1 VECLRPVSADPGAEP
16 FWFLDVLRHHL
27 SEDIEHKAD
36 ASVVVAR
43 REFCRRWC
51 YPHTGKWADNACLL
65 SYGLG
70 SGRTIRFLE
79 RAEGREFIPYAG
91 LYSGMLMGALDTPW
105 VIPFGRSPSW
115 SRVKSGSSISLN
127 SGPMRFVN
135 AWTAAESSRRPGR
148 KCSR

>member
-1 VECLRPVSADPGAEP
+1 MARCLYRWASSCGTRCPFSITLSPAGCARNSVHRNERNLAGHFADERGAFLVGCSRPVSAAPGAEP

-65 SYGLG
+65 SY
-70 SGRTIRFLE
+70 
-79 RAEGREFIPYAG
+79 
-91 LYSGMLMGALDTPW
+91 
-105 VIPFGRSPSW
+105 
-115 SRVKSGSSISLN
+115 
-127 SGPMRFVN
+127 
-135 AWTAAESSRRPGR
+135 
-148 KCSR
+148 